1 MVLTLHQ
8 DIQDIVVLIDG
19 PPQVMAFAV
28 NGQKH
33 FIQMPYI
40 ICPRGGVAGDAAI
53 GIVSPE
59 LLTPLMDGFIGHV
72 DAAFEQEFL
81 HVAVAQVKAIIEP
94 SPVADD
100 FAGKTVVFVALGV
113 DGRGLSGCLSWGCI
127 SHVWGITEVS
137 MA

>member
-1 MVLTLHQ
+1 
-8 DIQDIVVLIDG
+8 
-19 PPQVMAFAV
+19 
-28 NGQKH
+28 
-33 FIQMPYI
+33 
-40 ICPRGGVAGDAAI
+40 
-53 GIVSPE
+53 
-59 LLTPLMDGFIGHV
+59 MDGFIGHV